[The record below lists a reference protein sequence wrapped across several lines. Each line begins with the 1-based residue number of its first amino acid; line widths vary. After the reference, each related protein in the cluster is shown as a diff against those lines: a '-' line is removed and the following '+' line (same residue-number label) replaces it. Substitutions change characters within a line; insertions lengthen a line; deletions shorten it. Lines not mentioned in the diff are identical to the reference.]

1 MGMKLNTNILESILE
16 SLDEYIVIID
26 KDLNI
31 VMFTELFKDFFGE
44 KNILIGQKIDNI
56 IYNNNFKKV
65 MASKDRKEQ
74 LLDETKE
81 KNAIFIQ
88 SPIIENNIVL
98 GAVGKIVFEEDIGK
112 REDEI
117 VNNSLENT
125 AKYNFNNLIG
135 KSDKFITCI
144 NLAKKVSKGDSNILI
159 TGESGTGKE
168 LVAHS
173 IHNAS
178 KRKNKPFV
186 KINCAAIPSELF
198 ESEMFGYEEGAFT
211 GAKRKGKKGL
221 FEIAD
226 GGTML
231 LDEIG
236 DMDLNMQVKLLR
248 VLQEKEVSRVGGG
261 EVKKIDVR
269 VIAATNKSLL
279 KLIDEGKF
287 REDLYYRLNVI
298 HINLPSLKDR
308 KEDIEPLCDML
319 IKNICEKYG
328 VYCKGTSKEA
338 MKCLE
343 EYNWPGNVRQ
353 LENIIERAINLIDE
367 DVLIKTKHLPEQ
379 IIEYKNVKTV
389 FLEQGTLKDSVEKL
403 EKTLIIQTLKD
414 VRGNKNKA
422 ANILGLSRAGLY
434 KKIERYSI
442 KTN

>member
-1 MGMKLNTNILESILE
+1 
-16 SLDEYIVIID
+16 
-26 KDLNI
+26 
-31 VMFTELFKDFFGE
+31 MFTELFKDFFGE

-135 KSDKFITCI
+135 KSDKFVTCI